1 MSGDKGF
8 TSDSVRSL
16 IYLLCSGKMLTKI
29 TDFESDEIFTDGP
42 LIGFSTQMH
51 NDPKDYTDKN
61 YYVYL
66 NINAIYEVARLS
78 IKAFEVNSLEEIF
91 NKIRSYFTKH
101 YSTYRFNNVAVFYK
115 IDVDL
120 GMYRLMK
127 GFYDE
132 QV

>member
-8 TSDSVRSL
+8 TDDSVRSL

-29 TDFESDEIFTDGP
+29 TDFESNEIFTDGP
-42 LIGFSTQMH
+42 LIGFSTQMR
-51 NDPKDYTDKN
+51 NDVNKDFTDNK

-78 IKAFEVNSLEEIF
+78 VKAFEFSSLEEIF
-91 NKIRSYFTKH
+91 NKIRSYFTQH
-101 YSTYRFNNVAVFYK
+101 YSTYRFNNVTVFYK

-120 GMYRLMK
+120 GLYRMMK
-127 GFYDE
+127 GFYNG
-132 QV
+132 